1 MENPQNLKDLLIS
14 MPQRLAEVTERGGAT
29 THYYI

>member
-1 MENPQNLKDLLIS
+1 MDNSQYLKDLLIS
-14 MPQRLAEVTERGGAT
+14 MPQRLAEVIERGGAT